1 MVHLA
6 ECKLVLAVRPG
17 LFDPISTK
25 RMKFIARV
33 TEQLEYAACAKS
45 GDVYCKTTSRYE
57 TDLQTDEKHLVQIQ
71 RRVNPWWW
79 MDKDAKYFMT
89 VKYGTRIIEFAK
101 GKPAV
106 QAETLDQ
113 IIEVLKSLK
122 TATANGELDALLAQ
136 AGEHIRKRFK
146 PMAKPRQ

>member
-45 GDVYCKTTSRYE
+45 GDV
-57 TDLQTDEKHLVQIQ
+57 
-71 RRVNPWWW
+71 
-79 MDKDAKYFMT
+79 DKAT
-89 VKYGTRIIEFAK
+89 VF
-101 GKPAV
+101 
-106 QAETLDQ
+106 L
-113 IIEVLKSLK
+113 
-122 TATANGELDALLAQ
+122 
-136 AGEHIRKRFK
+136 
-146 PMAKPRQ
+146 